1 MGSMAC
7 YDKSVNSSKELS
19 RWGIEA
25 GLTVPYEVGAAG
37 VVIYQENEAVL
48 EPAQLAAQL
57 TNVTGAATT
66 KKCTTRAHARSS
78 ELYALRPLDLGKRR
92 STRSRVPGQNS
103 RLCHVTVLWAWA
115 VHSARRARDHIHGSQ
130 R

>member
-7 YDKSVNSSKELS
+7 YDRSVNSSKELS

-37 VVIYQENEAVL
+37 VVIYQEQEAVR

-57 TNVTGAATT
+57 TNVTGASMGTPPNGNYHPCATP
-66 KKCTTRAHARSS
+66 AQ
-78 ELYALRPLDLGKRR
+78 L
-92 STRSRVPGQNS
+92 
-103 RLCHVTVLWAWA
+103 
-115 VHSARRARDHIHGSQ
+115 
-130 R
+130 